1 MHDVGML
8 VNLSVSLVAAL
19 ALGLLTERLGLSPI
33 LGYLLA
39 GIALGPQTPGFVA
52 DPTMAAQFAEI
63 GVILLMFGVGLHFQ
77 PRDLLAVRRIAIPG
91 AMGQILVATS
101 LGILATLTF
110 GGNAASGFVVGVA
123 ISVASTVV
131 LMRVLMDNNALQSSQ
146 GHIAVGWLIV
156 EDIFTVLVLVL
167 LPGVAGT
174 LGGVSAGETSLLAS
188 VGIAAVK
195 VVALGV
201 LVFAVGTKAVPW
213 LLGQVASLRSR
224 ELFTLTVLAL
234 ALGIATLS
242 GLAFGVSLALGAFL
256 AGMVVGQ
263 SEVSH
268 QAAADALPMRD
279 AFAVLFFVAVGML
292 FDPNVVL
299 ERPAYLASL
308 LGIILLA
315 KPLVALSIIWLL
327 GYSVR
332 TALTVAVG
340 LAQIGEF
347 SFILADLGRQLEI
360 LSSEGQSLLVTCA
373 LLSIALNPIL
383 FRAIDPFERWLR
395 RHPWLWGV
403 LNHRVQSQSHPLSLG
418 PEEEVLPSAS
428 QESKE
433 TTAIVVG
440 YGPVGQTASRIL
452 REFGIVPIVVDLNID
467 TVKTLTA
474 SGSPAVYGD
483 ATQREILERAGIAGA
498 KYLLITIPDL
508 PTKTA
513 IIMTARNL
521 ERDLRILVRSR
532 YLLEKEWL
540 EEIGASAICDEES
553 EVAAGLATL
562 LLREVG
568 ASEERIQEETR
579 RVRIGAGL
587 G

>member
-19 ALGLLTERLGLSPI
+19 ALGLLTQRLGLSPI

-63 GVILLMFGVGLHFQ
+63 GVILLMFGVGLHFH
-77 PRDLLAVRRIAIPG
+77 PRDLLAVRKIAIPG
-91 AMGQILVATS
+91 AVGQILVATS
-101 LGILATLTF
+101 LGMLTALTF
-110 GGNAASGFVVGVA
+110 GENAASGFVLGVA
-123 ISVASTVV
+123 VSVASTVV
-131 LMRVLMDNNALQSSQ
+131 LMRVLIDNNALQSSQ

-156 EDIFTVLVLVL
+156 EDLFTVLVLVL

-174 LGGVSAGETSLLAS
+174 LSGVSAGETSLLTS
-188 VGIAAVK
+188 VGIAVVK
-195 VVALGV
+195 VIVLGG
-201 LVFAVGTKAVPW
+201 LVFMVGTKGVPW
-213 LLGQVASLRSR
+213 LLRQVARLRSR
-224 ELFTLTVLAL
+224 ELFTLTVLAI
-234 ALGIATLS
+234 ALGIATLA
-242 GLAFGVSLALGAFL
+242 GLAFGVSVALGAFL

-268 QAAADALPMRD
+268 QAAADALPLRD

-292 FDPNVVL
+292 FDPRVVL
-299 ERPAYLASL
+299 ERPTYLLSL

-315 KPLVALSIIWLL
+315 KPLVALGIVWLMA
-327 GYSVR
+327 YSVR

-347 SFILADLGRQLEI
+347 SFILADLGHRLEI
-360 LSSEGQSLLVTCA
+360 LSPEGQSLVVTCS
-373 LLSIALNPIL
+373 LLSIALNPML
-383 FRAIDPFERWLR
+383 FRGIDPLERWLR
-395 RHPWLWGV
+395 RHPWFWGV
-403 LNHRVQSQSHPLSLG
+403 LNRRVQAQSYRLSLG
-418 PEEEVLPSAS
+418 SPSEALPAS
-428 QESKE
+428 QESME

-452 REFGIVPIVVDLNID
+452 REFGIVPIIVDLNID
-467 TVKTLTA
+467 TVRTLTA
-474 SGSPAVYGD
+474 SGNPSVYGD
-483 ATQREILERAGIAGA
+483 ATQREILVRAGIAGA

-568 ASEERIQEETR
+568 ASEERIQEEIR
-579 RVRIGAGL
+579 RVSMGGGL

>member
-1 MHDVGML
+1 
-8 VNLSVSLVAAL
+8 
-19 ALGLLTERLGLSPI
+19 
-33 LGYLLA
+33 
-39 GIALGPQTPGFVA
+39 
-52 DPTMAAQFAEI
+52 
-63 GVILLMFGVGLHFQ
+63 
-77 PRDLLAVRRIAIPG
+77 
-91 AMGQILVATS
+91 
-101 LGILATLTF
+101 
-110 GGNAASGFVVGVA
+110 
-123 ISVASTVV
+123 
-131 LMRVLMDNNALQSSQ
+131 
-146 GHIAVGWLIV
+146 
-156 EDIFTVLVLVL
+156 
-167 LPGVAGT
+167 
-174 LGGVSAGETSLLAS
+174 
-188 VGIAAVK
+188 
-195 VVALGV
+195 
-201 LVFAVGTKAVPW
+201 
-213 LLGQVASLRSR
+213 
-224 ELFTLTVLAL
+224 
-234 ALGIATLS
+234 
-242 GLAFGVSLALGAFL
+242 
-256 AGMVVGQ
+256 MVVGQ

-498 KYLLITIPDL
+498 KYLLITSPDL